1 MSRVKSYQEINQRIK
16 KGKAVVLTAE
26 EMIDFVAE
34 NGVSIASEEVDVVT
48 TATFGAMC
56 SSGAFFN
63 FGHAD
68 PPIRMEKVWL
78 NDVPAYAGMAAVDAY
93 LGATE
98 ESVDRGE
105 EYGGA
110 HVIEDLLQGK
120 TVHLRAIAKG
130 TDCYPRQEV
139 ETDLTLADLNQAY
152 LFNPRNCY
160 QNYSVAVNSSEQTIY
175 TYMGPLAANFGNAS
189 YSSAGQLSPLLN
201 DPYYRTIGIG
211 TRVFLGGANG
221 YIAWEGTQHNPL
233 VERNEAGIPLGGAGT
248 LAVIGDLKEMD
259 PEYISAASIKNYGVT
274 IYIGIGI
281 PIPILDQEMARY
293 TAVSDRDIYTDV
305 VDYSVAALKKPTY
318 GRVNYQQLRS
328 GKIVLT
334 GGREVTT
341 APLSSYKR
349 ARQIA
354 AELKER
360 ISQGHFLLE
369 KPVQGISNS
378 RTFRPLKKRKE
389 D

>member
-34 NGVSIASEEVDVVT
+34 NGVSTASEEVDVVT

-98 ESVDRGE
+98 ESVNRGE

-139 ETDLTLADLNQAY
+139 EADLTLADLNQAY

-248 LAVIGDLKEMD
+248 LAVIGDLKEMV

-293 TAVSDRDIYTDV
+293 TAVSDLDIYTDV